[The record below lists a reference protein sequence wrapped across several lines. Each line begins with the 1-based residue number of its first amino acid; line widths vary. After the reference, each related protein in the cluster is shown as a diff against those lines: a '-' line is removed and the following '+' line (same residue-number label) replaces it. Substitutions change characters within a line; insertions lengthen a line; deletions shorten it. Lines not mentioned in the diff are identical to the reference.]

1 MITIRIERPQDAVQ
15 VRTVDERAFGRA
27 AEADIVDKLRGA
39 CEDSAS
45 LVAEEDGDVVGYVLF
60 SPAVVRM
67 PGRRVVG
74 MGLAPL
80 AVAPERQRQDIGSAL
95 VRRGLKALRERG
107 CPFVAVLGHPDYYPR
122 FGFERASAH
131 GLTCQ
136 WAGVPDEVFMVLVLD
151 AVAMNGVS
159 GVAAYRAEFNEA
171 VQVKDPPLAPS
182 RQA

>member
-45 LVAEEDGDVVGYVLF
+45 LVAEEDGDVVGHVLF
-60 SPAVVRM
+60 SPAIVE
-67 PGRRVVG
+67 GHESSVVG

-80 AVAPERQRQDIGSAL
+80 AVMPSRQRQGIGSAL
-95 VRRGLKALRERG
+95 VRRGLETLRERG
-107 CPFVAVLGHPDYYPR
+107 CPFVVVLGHPDYYPR

-131 GLTCQ
+131 GLACQ
-136 WAGVPDEVFMVLVLD
+136 WAGLPDDAFMTLILD
-151 AVAMNGVS
+151 AGAMEGVS

-171 VQVKDPPLAPS
+171 V
-182 RQA
+182 